1 MPSTPT
7 QFEAI
12 AKAALACAAAPKD
25 DYDLLKLMRAIN
37 AAPTLYTDDMY
48 AAICDAAAEFG
59 EDADGDIDP
68 DATEGAIARGY
79 AGNRY
84 MADAMREYRA

>member
-1 MPSTPT
+1 MASTPT

-25 DYDLLKLMRAIN
+25 DYNYLILMRAIN
-37 AAPTLYTDDMY
+37 AANDLYTDEMHGM
-48 AAICDAAAEFG
+48 ICDAAAEFG
-59 EDADGDIDP
+59 EDAGGDIDP

-84 MADAMREYRA
+84 MADAVREYRA

>member
-1 MPSTPT
+1 MASTPT

-25 DYDLLKLMRAIN
+25 DYNYLILMRAIN
-37 AAPTLYTDDMY
+37 AANDLYTDEMHGM
-48 AAICDAAAEFG
+48 ICDAAAEFG